1 MSNSERQQ
9 MYEFEFESEL
19 RRWWHRVTGAIVV
32 MTSSAAAWLA
42 FQWLAAR

>member
-9 MYEFEFESEL
+9 MYELESEL
-19 RRWWHRVTGAIVV
+19 RRWWHRITGAIVV
-32 MTSSAAAWLA
+32 MTSSAAAWVA